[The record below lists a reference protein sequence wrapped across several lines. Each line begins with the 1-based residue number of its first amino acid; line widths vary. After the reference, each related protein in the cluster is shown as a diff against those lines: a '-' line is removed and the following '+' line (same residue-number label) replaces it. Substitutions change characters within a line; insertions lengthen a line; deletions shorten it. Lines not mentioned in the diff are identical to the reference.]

1 MTTPTRALRVRR
13 NTDGTF
19 SVCRPDGA
27 TRRLASLGDAT
38 ALVAAIA
45 PAPGEDRTPF
55 YAVLML
61 LGAETDEDPEFNRL
75 FDQAVPRREFP
86 MPLWWEVSSAHGEGE
101 LALVGRLDEFHIED
115 VADGVRAVLGTGSFD
130 NTVEET
136 KAALDGMSNGA
147 NAVSVDYSYE
157 EPTVDECTEWDPENP
172 EWCVRARMRAPRI
185 AIGGAT
191 MCGLG
196 AFSQARVSLD
206 GFPTVTATAAPPAV
220 ERPVPDCECE
230 EVMIVASAQTVRALT
245 AALALPTYPASA
257 FRPPEGLTA
266 DHPLTVTADGHIYG
280 AYPTAVCHRGLPGDC
295 QTAPTDPDFSEFL
308 LTPVTLDDGSK
319 VMAGPLTFRGSA
331 HVANPSLSIAAVRAA
346 YDNTATVA
354 GLVTMGHGDGYDWYA
369 GVLRPDLT
377 EDELW
382 EVAACAQVSGHWQPV
397 GGASRLAA
405 LHVVPTPGLPAR
417 GALAASGAS
426 LVPGPSP
433 VPFLVRQYEAL
444 ARQVAD
450 LAPLR
455 ELLPLAADTVVA
467 SLPPGLPKV
476 NVADSIRR
484 DLAAFALNR
493 RA

>member
-19 SVCRPDGA
+19 SVRRPDGA
-27 TRRLASLGDAT
+27 TRGLASLNDAT

-230 EVMIVASAQTVRALT
+230 EVVIVASAQTVRALT
-245 AALALPTYPASA
+245 AALALPTYPAAA
-257 FRPPEGLTA
+257 FRRPDGVTGPT
-266 DHPLTVTADGHIYG
+266 PLTLCADGSFYG
-280 AYPTAVCHRGLPGDC
+280 AYPMEECHRGLPDRC
-295 QTAPTDPDFSEFL
+295 QTAPVDPDFSEFL

-319 VMAGPLTFRGSA
+319 VMAGPLTFQGSA
-331 HVANPSLSIAAVRAA
+331 HVANPSLSIAAVRAS

-354 GLVTMGHGDGYDWYA
+354 GLVTLGHGDGYTWYA
-369 GVLRPDLT
+369 GMLRPGLS
-377 EDELW
+377 EDHLW
-382 EVAACAQVSGHWQPV
+382 EIAACAQVSPHWQPV
-397 GGASRLAA
+397 GGVSRMAA
-405 LHVVPTPGLPAR
+405 LHVVPTPGFAAR
-417 GALAASGAS
+417 PLVASGGTGLHPAI
-426 LVPGPSP
+426 

-467 SLPPGLPKV
+467 SLPPGPPKA